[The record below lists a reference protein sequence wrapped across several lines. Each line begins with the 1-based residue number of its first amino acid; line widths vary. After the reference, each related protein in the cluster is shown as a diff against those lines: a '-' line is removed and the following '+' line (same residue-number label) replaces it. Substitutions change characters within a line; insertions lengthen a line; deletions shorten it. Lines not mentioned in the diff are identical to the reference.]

1 MSLDSANAASFVPA
15 PPPPEPGG
23 EGAAA
28 ASPGSGAT
36 QARPTAASAYAEV
49 VEAMQEAEAL
59 VARAVQDTAA
69 TLRRR

>member
-1 MSLDSANAASFVPA
+1 MSLDPANAAAVEPA

-28 ASPGSGAT
+28 ASPGFGADP
-36 QARPTAASAYAEV
+36 ARRTAASAYAEV